1 MNKRE
6 VSHFGVTG
14 LEKLVSE
21 GKITQE
27 QADKIEDKI
36 YEDMRIAD
44 ENDIFKDAF
53 ENMDLD
59 WEYWV
64 DEESAKKILKKL
76 KDKK

>member
-1 MNKRE
+1 MNKGE

-14 LEKLVSE
+14 LGKLVSE

-27 QADKIEDKI
+27 QADKIRDKI
-36 YEDMRIAD
+36 YEDMRIAE

-59 WEYWV
+59 WEYRV
-64 DEESAKKILKKL
+64 DEKSAKKILKKL
-76 KDKK
+76 KD